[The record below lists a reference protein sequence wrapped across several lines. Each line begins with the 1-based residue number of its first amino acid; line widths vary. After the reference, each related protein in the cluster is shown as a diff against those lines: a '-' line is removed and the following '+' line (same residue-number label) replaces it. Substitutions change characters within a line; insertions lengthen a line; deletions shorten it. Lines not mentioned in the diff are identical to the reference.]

1 MPLPIEACARWKEIE
16 RALGEPGPV
25 PDEVRRFL
33 WDVAHLLNRAVDGD
47 LLPDQ
52 HLTPKQAAALVPE
65 VLGLTG
71 QAISAYRKER
81 RKESYGWAFELA
93 KEEGIVKRGE
103 VDSWAAELAQGA
115 DVTARQIHRWGR
127 WFRARKRK

>member
-1 MPLPIEACARWKEIE
+1 MREIE
-16 RALGEPGPV
+16 RALGAPGPL
-25 PDEVRRFL
+25 PDDVRRDL
-33 WDVAHLLNRAVDGD
+33 WDFVRLLNNLVEETG
-47 LLPDQ
+47 
-52 HLTPKQAAALVPE
+52 LTPKQAAALIPK

-71 QAISAYRKER
+71 RAIGAYREER

-115 DVTARQIHRWGR
+115 KVTTRQIYRWGE
-127 WFRARKRK
+127 WFRARKN